1 MRKALCFLAASM
13 LAGCISDA
21 RDGSDSQN
29 VIGRN
34 MLASNMLANNMLASN
49 MLASNMLASNMLA
62 SNSLEINQVA
72 AQGLLSTADG
82 RFLLQYITSCALA
95 DGTNVIADVLG
106 APDSA
111 PPQTPYTCAGGTC
124 VFTGLLN
131 LAPEWI
137 GHPLGPEGRG
147 WVSSC
152 LLARVNA
159 NAVSEEISLR
169 GNSPALAVSPAEE
182 QLYSV
187 QEGAFYGN
195 VFTYPKPIVWN
206 ACEGE
211 GQLSGTFG
219 GLVDRKCARP
229 DPSQPGKTYCGFTYA
244 GYCGDY
250 TPQFPSAFACATF
263 DATGGWYNECH
274 AAGIGGPHHAAPPG
288 RAFNYTI
295 TTYTTP

>member
-1 MRKALCFLAASM
+1 MRSAVWLIAASL
-13 LAGCISDA
+13 LAGCVADSRDSSTTEDA
-21 RDGSDSQN
+21 T
-29 VIGRN
+29 IRN

-62 SNSLEINQVA
+62 SNQLQINQLTA
-72 AQGLLSTADG
+72 DGLLSTADG
-82 RFLLQYITSCALA
+82 RFLLQYITSCALP
-95 DGTNVIADVLG
+95 DGMNVIAEVPG
-106 APDSA
+106 AVDSA
-111 PPQTPYTCAGGTC
+111 PPATPYTCLNGTC

-137 GHPLGPEGRG
+137 GHKLDPVGRG

-169 GNSPALAVSPAEE
+169 GRSSALAVSPAEE

-187 QEGAFYGN
+187 QEGAFYGD
-195 VFTYPKPIVWN
+195 VFTYPKPIVWI

-250 TPQFPSAFACATF
+250 TPQFPSAYACSVF
-263 DATGGWYNECH
+263 DATGGWYDECH
-274 AAGIGGPHHAAPPG
+274 GAGIGGPTHSIPPG
-288 RAFNYTI
+288 RAFSQAI